1 MSRPIEE
8 APTADGGLPG
18 LGRRAF
24 LQGAGV
30 VAGLAL
36 GGGLGLL
43 GRRPTGDFRTTALA
57 LWDSL
62 SPLQREAVA
71 RPWDHPS
78 RQMVGHVACLGA
90 PRVSYTLTAGQ
101 QTLVHRLYETMTS
114 ASRRRR
120 FGPLIG
126 LEGGGLDPCE
136 IALYGDP
143 HTDRFQVAL
152 SGGHLLLRG
161 GGLTPEGSAFGGPL
175 GYGHQLGDGV
185 PRLPGNTFAYH
196 GDAANAVIASLDAN
210 ERARAIVGTAPP
222 FETAVQLQ
230 GESGEF
236 TGLSVGALPDA
247 RKSAIS
253 DLVDIVLSGYDETDL
268 EAARGCI
275 RRNGGLDALT
285 LSVYASGGYY
295 DDGQAWVDL
304 DGAART
310 RRGEPYWHVW
320 RLEGPGT
327 VLHFRGWPHVHAA
340 VHLADDGGAG
350 QYVGEVL
357 AEATELWQGE
367 QLRGLLL
374 DALRTEGHT
383 AVAFL
388 PGEPHARFPAG
399 PVTSGLAWSLDPYA
413 DELAVASVR
422 GAGAAA
428 PFREQAAAQGVALEP
443 DQLYRVATTGF
454 ASGREELLGA
464 VEDLELPGRGLR
476 FLYEDYLREYGL
488 RRA

>member
-1 MSRPIEE
+1 MSRTIEK
-8 APTADGGLPG
+8 ARTADSALPG

-30 VAGLAL
+30 AAGLAL
-36 GGGLGLL
+36 GGGLGLFA
-43 GRRPTGDFRTTALA
+43 RRPTGDFRTTALE

-90 PRVSYTLTAGQ
+90 PRVSDTLSAGQ

-143 HTDRFQVAL
+143 HSDRFQVAL

-196 GDAANAVIASLDAN
+196 GDAANGVIASLDADQ
-210 ERARAIVGTAPP
+210 RARAIVAATPP

-230 GESGEF
+230 GRGGEF
-236 TGLSVGALPDA
+236 TGLPVVALPDD
-247 RKSAIS
+247 RKSAID
-253 DLVDIVLSGYDETDL
+253 DLIDVVLSCYDETDL

-275 RRNGGLDALT
+275 RRNGGIDTLS
-285 LSVYASGGYY
+285 LSVYARGGYY

-304 DGAART
+304 DDEERA

-320 RLEGPGT
+320 RLEGPGS

-340 VHLADDGGAG
+340 VHLADEGGAG
-350 QYVGEVL
+350 QYVGDVL

-367 QLRGLLL
+367 RLRALLL
-374 DALRTEGHT
+374 DALRSEGH
-383 AVAFL
+383 APVAFL

-413 DELAVASVR
+413 DELAIASVR
-422 GAGAAA
+422 GSSAAE
-428 PFREQAAAQGVALEP
+428 PFREQAAAQGVRLEP
-443 DQLYRVATTGF
+443 GQIYRVATTGF
-454 ASGREELLGA
+454 ASGEEELLGA
-464 VEDLELPGRGLR
+464 AEDVELPGRGLR
-476 FLYEDYLREYGL
+476 FVYEDHL
-488 RRA
+488 RRHGLQRA